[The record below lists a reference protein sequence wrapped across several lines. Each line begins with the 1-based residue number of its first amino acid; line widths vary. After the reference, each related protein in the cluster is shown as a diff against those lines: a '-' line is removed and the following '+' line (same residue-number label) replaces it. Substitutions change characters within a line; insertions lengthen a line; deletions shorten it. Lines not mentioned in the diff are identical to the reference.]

1 MKILITGST
10 GQLARELQSELA
22 GTGKLLA
29 LGHNALDLAVPEQIR
44 EQVRLLRPDLIIN
57 AAAYTAVDP
66 AETHREQ
73 AFAVN
78 ARGPQVLA
86 EEAARLGV
94 PLIHYSTDYVFD
106 GRKTEP
112 YDEHDTP
119 NPLGV
124 YGASK
129 LAGEQAIRAVGGEH
143 LILRTSWVYSR
154 HGKNFLLTMQRLLQE
169 RDALSVVSDEVGAPT
184 WAATIARV
192 TAELVR
198 KRNTGQAGP
207 SGLYHHRQRRDLG
220 TALPAAS
227 PSGCARRTP
236 ACRDHPDPVQGLPDR
251 GAAAAEFAAQLRT
264 AAADWGVQLP
274 DWETAL
280 HECCTRPRPRSRQ
293 RAPAGRRRPLS
304 QLRLQLAPSGC
315 HEPRR

>member
-129 LAGEQAIRAVGGEH
+129 LAGEQAIQAVGGEH
-143 LILRTSWVYSR
+143 LILRTSWVYSQ

-169 RDALSVVSDEVGAPT
+169 RCRWSATRSVRRPGPRPSPASPRNWCASATPGRPGRAGCITSPP
-184 WAATIARV
+184 AAR
-192 TAELVR
+192 
-198 KRNTGQAGP
+198 P
-207 SGLYHHRQRRDLG
+207 PG

-227 PSGCARRTP
+227 PSGCARKDACVPRSPRACPRT
-236 ACRDHPDPVQGLPDR
+236 
-251 GAAAAEFAAQLRT
+251 
-264 AAADWGVQLP
+264 
-274 DWETAL
+274 
-280 HECCTRPRPRSRQ
+280 TRPRRS
-293 RAPAGRRRPLS
+293 GR
-304 QLRLQLAPSGC
+304 
-315 HEPRR
+315 

>member
-10 GQLARELQSELA
+10 GQLARELQLELA
-22 GTGKLLA
+22 GAGKLLA
-29 LGHNALDLAVPEQIR
+29 LGHNALDLADPEQIR

-66 AETHREQ
+66 AESHREL

-106 GRKTEP
+106 GRKAEP
-112 YDEHDTP
+112 YSEADVP
-119 NPLGV
+119 QPLSV

-129 LAGEQAIRAVGGEH
+129 LAGEQAIQAAGCEY
-143 LILRTSWVYSR
+143 LILRTSWVYSQ

-169 RDALSVVSDEVGAPT
+169 RDALSVVSDEIGAPT
-184 WAATIARV
+184 WAATIART
-192 TAELVR
+192 TAEMVR
-198 KRNTGQAGP
+198 KRSAGEAGP
-207 SGLYHHRQRRDLG
+207 SGLYHLTASGETSWHGFACSIAEQLRQQGRLRAEITPILSKDYP
-220 TALPAAS
+220 TAAQRPLNS
-227 PSGCARRTP
+227 RLNCARLQ
-236 ACRDHPDPVQGLPDR
+236 H
-251 GAAAAEFAAQLRT
+251 E
-264 AAADWGVQLP
+264 WGIRLP

-280 HECCTRPRPRSRQ
+280 HECLAQSRHVDAAS
-293 RAPAGRRRPLS
+293 APQTAAAGR
-304 QLRLQLAPSGC
+304 
-315 HEPRR
+315 